1 MAESRPETVT
11 VLFTDVVGSTAWRAR
26 IGEAAADTRASEL
39 DRVSR
44 DVIASS
50 GGTVVKSLGDG
61 IMATFTSAVAAL
73 DSAVALQAVVR
84 RLTVGGSDAGLRVGV
99 SSGDM
104 VREGDDW
111 LGSAAIEASRLCA
124 IADGG
129 AVLVADATVRLS
141 RGRAGHELRHLGPR
155 VLRGFDK
162 PIDVYE
168 LVAEGAGGLS
178 LPPPLEHAAACALVG
193 RRVEL
198 DRASSLLDR
207 VAVGAAATMF
217 VVGEPGIGKTRLAA
231 SIADE
236 AAGRGFTVLY
246 GRCDEGLAAPYQ
258 PVVEA
263 VGPWL
268 AAYPDAALGRLVGRS
283 GAELTVLWP
292 ELSSRL
298 DSSAE
303 LPGGDPESQR
313 WRLFDAVVGLARSM
327 ADDRPVL
334 LVVDDLQWA
343 EPSTFLLLG
352 HLARRAVPGVA
363 LLGTVRRGEG
373 VVEAGALLGDL
384 GTEGR
389 MDVVELEGLDDGEVA
404 ELVSVHTGAQPPE
417 VLSRALQ
424 RQTAGNP
431 FFLSALVAVVRNET
445 GRWTTP
451 EELAG
456 AGVPEGVRGV
466 IGRRLSRLGPIVRR
480 SLEVAAVAGLAF
492 DERIVR
498 GVLEIGVDESVDALD
513 EAMAA
518 GLVGE
523 TDPGRGEFVHA
534 LVRQAVLDGM
544 SRTRVARLHW
554 AIAEQLERHG
564 GTGPTSEIA
573 YHYAAGIDVGDA
585 ATVVRTALAAG
596 DGAMQRLAFEEA
608 AEHYRTA
615 LTSLDRVPPD
625 ADVRYRVLT
634 SLAQALNLNADA
646 DRAEPLWLEAADIA
660 HTAGDAERMFSV
672 LVGYGYSLRFQG
684 DRDDARLLDGL
695 LDLLPPGDSPL
706 RASALGWRAM
716 ALMRAGRIRP
726 SEDSHMADDA
736 VAMARRTEDAEALI
750 STLRS
755 RMWVAADGPDASG
768 MLRDALELVALRPT
782 PRPGPQVDRAV
793 EVRDLARAFLRHG
806 RRQEAEYHLA
816 QSRAEAEAAGSPMP
830 INNTI
835 IIEAALATAS
845 GRFADAKRL
854 AAEAIERAGGRT
866 TLVVLAYA
874 GQIVAARMEQGRVEE
889 VITTLRG
896 LDDLGYTL
904 LPWRTMLAG
913 AFADAGQPDRARA
926 ELDRLSDVGWHG
938 LLHVYGSALSVRYL
952 TELARRLDEP
962 DRAELLLP
970 QVRPWAG
977 QMLVVVAGTSIEG
990 ASDRAIGHLLATLG
1004 RYDEADAAY
1013 VAGATMERAAG
1024 FPSLL
1029 ARTEYWHARA
1039 LLDRGKP
1046 GDTARAHVLLDEVL
1060 TITSELGMK
1069 LLHEQ
1074 AAALAG

>member
-1 MAESRPETVT
+1 MAGSRPETVT

-26 IGEAAADTRASEL
+26 IGEAAADVRASEL
-39 DRVSR
+39 ERVSR
-44 DVIASS
+44 EVIASS

-61 IMATFTSAVAAL
+61 VMATFTSAVTAL
-73 DSAVALQAVVR
+73 DSAAALQAVVR
-84 RLTVGGSDAGLRVGV
+84 RLTVGGSEAGLRVGV

-129 AVLVADATVRLS
+129 VVLVADATVRLG
-141 RGRAGHELRHLGPR
+141 RGRGGHELRALGPM
-155 VLRGFDK
+155 VLRGFDE

-178 LPPPLEHAAACALVG
+178 LPPPLEQAAAGALIG

-198 DRASSLLDR
+198 DRALSLLDR
-207 VAVGAAATMF
+207 VAAGTAATMF
-217 VVGEPGIGKTRLAA
+217 LVGEPGIGKTRLAA
-231 SIADE
+231 SIARE
-236 AAGRGFTVLY
+236 SAGRGFTVLY

-268 AAYPDAALGRLVGRS
+268 AACPDAALARVVGSS
-283 GAELTVLWP
+283 GPELTMLWP

-298 DSSAE
+298 GASAGP
-303 LPGGDPESQR
+303 LGGDPESQR

-327 ADDRPVL
+327 AADRPVL

-363 LLGTVRRGEG
+363 LLGTVRHGEG
-373 VVEAGALLGDL
+373 VVEAGAVVGDL
-384 GTEGR
+384 GIAGDV
-389 MDVVELEGLDDGEVA
+389 DVVELHGLDHGEVA
-404 ELVSVHTGAQPPE
+404 ELVSVHIGSQPPE
-417 VLSRALQ
+417 ALCRALQ

-431 FFLSALVAVVRNET
+431 FFLGALVAAVRTET

-451 EELAG
+451 EELAE

-466 IGRRLSRLGPIVRR
+466 IGRRLSRFGTITRR

-498 GVLEIGVDESVDALD
+498 GVLDVGVEESVEALD

-523 TDPGRGEFVHA
+523 TDAGHGEFVHA
-534 LVRQAVLDGM
+534 LVRQAVLDGL
-544 SRTRVARLHW
+544 SKTKLARLHW
-554 AIAEQLERHG
+554 AVAEQLERHR
-564 GTGPTSEIA
+564 GTRPTSEIA
-573 YHYAAGIDVGDA
+573 YHYAAGIEVGDA
-585 ATVVRTALAAG
+585 ATVVRTTLSAG
-596 DGAMQRLAFEEA
+596 DEAVQRLAFEEA
-608 AEHYRTA
+608 AEHYRTSLDLVPSDADVRFRA
-615 LTSLDRVPPD
+615 LTSLG
-625 ADVRYRVLT
+625 
-634 SLAQALNLNADA
+634 QALNLNADA
-646 DRAEPLWLEAADIA
+646 DRAQPLWLEAADMA
-660 HTAGDAERMFSV
+660 HRAGDAERMFSA
-672 LVGYGYSLRFQG
+672 LMGYGYALRFQG
-684 DRDDARLLDGL
+684 DRDDTRLLDGL

-706 RASALGWRAM
+706 RASALGWRALT
-716 ALMRAGRIRP
+716 LMRAGRIRP
-726 SEDSHMADDA
+726 PEDSQMADDA
-736 VAMARRTEDAEALI
+736 VAMARRTGNEEALI

-755 RMWVAADGPDASG
+755 RMWVAADGPNASG
-768 MLRDALELVALRPT
+768 MLRDALELVALRPASL
-782 PRPGPQVDRAV
+782 PGPTVDRAV
-793 EVRDLARAFLRHG
+793 ELRDLARALLRHG
-806 RRQEAEYHLA
+806 RREEAESHLA

-835 IIEAALATAS
+835 SVQAALATAT

-854 AAEAIERAGGRT
+854 ASEARERAGGRT
-866 TLVVLAYA
+866 TVVALGYHS
-874 GQIVAARMEQGRVEE
+874 QILAARMEQGRIEE

-896 LDDLGYTL
+896 IDDLGHAL

-913 AFADAGQPDRARA
+913 ALADAGQFDRARA
-926 ELDRLSDVGWHG
+926 ELDRLSDLGWHG
-938 LLHVYGSALSVRYL
+938 VLHMYGSALSVRYL
-952 TELARRLDEP
+952 TELSRRLDEP
-962 DRAELLLP
+962 DRAARLLP

-977 QMLVVVAGTSIEG
+977 QMLVVVAGSSIEG

-1004 RYDEADAAY
+1004 RHDEADTAY
-1013 VAGATMERAAG
+1013 AAGAAMERAAG
-1024 FPSLL
+1024 FPPLL

-1046 GDTARAHVLLDEVL
+1046 GDTTRAHSLLDEVL
-1060 TITSELGMK
+1060 AITSELGMK